1 MLIALYLVASA
12 VTAWFLDRKRMRIAA
27 SLLAFLSG
35 VLVFYSLL
43 LSGDGM
49 PGVLGHFMDGETFGE
64 LRSVAT
70 ADMFGGN
77 VIFSVMIVVNITL
90 VAMVFFAGAITVGC
104 AVRRI
109 IKKSSM
115 YSVIRAA
122 PRPTRQRFIPGS
134 VEHKRFIKL
143 CRMLN

>member
-1 MLIALYLVASA
+1 MLIALYLVAGA

-90 VAMVFFAGAITVGC
+90 VAMVFFAAQLRG
-104 AVRRI
+104 
-109 IKKSSM
+109 
-115 YSVIRAA
+115 
-122 PRPTRQRFIPGS
+122 
-134 VEHKRFIKL
+134 L
-143 CRMLN
+143 CR